1 MPVSHSFTPL
11 HSPKAGQAGLR
22 RFSGDFRR
30 RRSDCLPLLHLN
42 GSARAPR
49 LAGGRDRRLS
59 CADLFPAELGDR
71 LLAGGLPRAGGALT
85 LAAPRPIIAL
95 PGPTIPL
102 GEGVRSS
109 NPTEVTKVPSESPRL
124 FKLSSRSGHTHRS

>member
-1 MPVSHSFTPL
+1 MDLPAPL
-11 HSPKAGQAGLR
+11 AWLVDETA
-22 RFSGDFRR
+22 
-30 RRSDCLPLLHLN
+30 
-42 GSARAPR
+42 A
-49 LAGGRDRRLS
+49 LS
-59 CADLFPAELGDR
+59 CADLFLAELGDR

-85 LAAPRPIIAL
+85 LATPRPIIAL

-109 NPTEVTKVPSESPRL
+109 DPVTKVPSESPRL